1 MFYEWEGEWPLNC
14 GTFGVMSNFFML
26 GPERVRWEITA
37 VGPSG
42 PYRLALDLGPA
53 GTVVE
58 YFDDPTAALLREAD
72 IEAVLTQPQM
82 GSSPSAGLRIAE
94 RASRVVA
101 AATHN

>member
-1 MFYEWEGEWPLNC
+1 
-14 GTFGVMSNFFML
+14 MSNFFML

-42 PYRLALDLGPA
+42 PYRLAIDLGPA

-72 IEAVLTQPQM
+72 IEAVLTQTQA
-82 GSSPSAGLRIAE
+82 GSSYSVEPRVAGRAPSVMAPA
-94 RASRVVA
+94 
-101 AATHN
+101 NN